1 MKMLKIITV
10 TLTLFLL
17 TSVAHAYE
25 VKKVDVKDDKTMDV
39 SLNDEVQF
47 TQWKITWDIKVLK
60 DISIS
65 MSSKDF
71 EELSKVVLTLD
82 KSLEK
87 NANYSL
93 LSIFWADWSI
103 DFTTWENISWVEL
116 VNSESVD
123 ISEQWIVKV
132 NIVNPTTVEVYFSE
146 DLEWEEF
153 EFKLLKEVN
162 IDSLSS
168 IWKNNIT
175 VKLSSRLESATD
187 YMLVLV
193 SLTDSNWLE
202 LSFDEDIFDFSTP
215 DELVKTKVTEDEAAA
230 LSLNSAWDETNL
242 EDNDNFIDNV
252 ASNVTE
258 TPDTWAE
265 TWVLLFG
272 TFILNTFY
280 YFYRKKSIKA

>member
-47 TQWKITWDIKVLK
+47 TQGKITGDIKVLK

-93 LSIFWADWSI
+93 LSIFGADGSI
-103 DFTTWENISWVEL
+103 DFTTGENISGVEL

-123 ISEQWIVKV
+123 ISEQGIVKV

-146 DLEWEEF
+146 DLEGEEF

-168 IWKNNIT
+168 IGKNNIT

-193 SLTDSNWLE
+193 SLTDSNGLE

-230 LSLNSAWDETNL
+230 LSLNSAGDETNL

-258 TPDTWAE
+258 TPDTGAE